1 MISRAYKTLVNTSL
15 DVAKMVIEKQKS
27 EIQELREE
35 NARLLCIIENLTKQ
49 KKEVRYERRF
59 C

>member
-49 KKEVRYERRF
+49 KKKK
-59 C
+59 